1 METQA
6 VITTLDIEVRSTE
19 LDALG
24 HVNNAKYMEYL
35 EWSRFEW
42 VKQNGIPLDFFGKSR
57 LSTVLVNVNI
67 NFRREAHLG
76 DRLGVRTWLA
86 EMGRS
91 SFRIGQEIV
100 NQRGERVADA
110 TVTSVMFDTTTRA
123 SVYIPDDLRQRLE
136 PLVRG

>member
-1 METQA
+1 M
-6 VITTLDIEVRSTE
+6 DIEVRSTE

-35 EWSRFEW
+35 EWGRFEW
-42 VKQNGIPLDFFGKSR
+42 VKANGIPLDFFGKSR

-67 NFRREAHLG
+67 NFRHEATLG
-76 DRLGVRTWLA
+76 DQLSVRTWLA

-91 SFRIGQEIV
+91 SFRIGQEIL
-100 NQRGERVADA
+100 NQRGERITDA
-110 TVTSVMFDTTTRA
+110 TVTSVMFDTATRA

>member
-1 METQA
+1 M
-6 VITTLDIEVRSTE
+6 ITTLDIEVRSTE

-35 EWSRFEW
+35 EWGRFEW
-42 VKQNGIPLDFFGKSR
+42 VKQNGIGLDFFGKSR

-67 NFRREAHLG
+67 NFRREATLG
-76 DRLGVRTWLA
+76 DQLSVRTWLA

-100 NQRGERVADA
+100 NGRGERITDA
-110 TVTSVMFDTTTRA
+110 TVTSVMFDTETRA
-123 SVYIPDDLRQRLE
+123 SVYIPDDIRHRLE

>member
-1 METQA
+1 M
-6 VITTLDIEVRSTE
+6 ITTMDIEVRSTE

-35 EWSRFEW
+35 EWGRFEW
-42 VKQNGIPLDFFGKSR
+42 VKANGIPLDFFGKSR

-67 NFRREAHLG
+67 NFRHEANLG
-76 DRLGVRTWLA
+76 DRLSVRTWLA

-100 NQRGERVADA
+100 NQRGERITDA
-110 TVTSVMFDTTTRA
+110 TVTSVMFDTTTRS
-123 SVYIPDDLRQRLE
+123 SVYIPDEIRHRLE

>member
-1 METQA
+1 M
-6 VITTLDIEVRSTE
+6 DIEVRSTE

-35 EWSRFEW
+35 EWGRFEW
-42 VKQNGIPLDFFGKSR
+42 VKANGIPLDFFGKSR

-67 NFRREAHLG
+67 NFRHEANLG
-76 DRLGVRTWLA
+76 DRLSVRTWLA

-91 SFRIGQEIV
+91 SFRIGQEIL
-100 NQRGERVADA
+100 NQRGERITDA
-110 TVTSVMFDTTTRA
+110 TVTSVMFDTTTRS
-123 SVYIPDDLRQRLE
+123 SVYIPDEIRHRLE